1 MNKSSKYF
9 DYLIKVSKRMMDKKY
24 KDRITEVVQRL
35 EQNGGKV
42 CDYQFFPCSAYF
54 AWSRNYRIYA
64 LYLGGHFS
72 VRYMYHEYTGINHY
86 LYT

>member
-1 MNKSSKYF
+1 MNKSSKLF

-42 CDYQFFPCSAYF
+42 SDYKNLFLVPPTGSLNLHGLQIIIYSLFCSYVHV
-54 AWSRNYRIYA
+54 SKIYWD
-64 LYLGGHFS
+64 HF
-72 VRYMYHEYTGINHY
+72 I
-86 LYT
+86 

>member
-1 MNKSSKYF
+1 MNTVRKLIVTLTERDRGFLRECKPTQLFLMNKSCKYF

-42 CDYQFFPCSAYF
+42 CD
-54 AWSRNYRIYA
+54 
-64 LYLGGHFS
+64 
-72 VRYMYHEYTGINHY
+72 
-86 LYT
+86 

>member
-1 MNKSSKYF
+1 MYMQVTMKRVRKLIMTLTERDRVFLRECKTTQLFLMNKSSKYF

-42 CDYQFFPCSAYF
+42 SD
-54 AWSRNYRIYA
+54 
-64 LYLGGHFS
+64 
-72 VRYMYHEYTGINHY
+72 
-86 LYT
+86 